1 VLLIGT
7 AAAVWASSAL
17 AQSQTASEA
26 AADGQ
31 IQEIVVTATKRDS
44 ALEKT
49 PISMSAVTGASLADA
64 GVTDVHALLQSTP
77 NLSFQD
83 AGPSQTRVFLRGVE
97 SPGEATTGIYYDET
111 PVTGAVGSSS
121 DSGAYSTLLKLFD
134 VDHVEALRGPQ
145 GTLFGSGSMGGTL
158 RIIYNKP
165 ALDDYE
171 ATVDSD
177 VTASKHGGEGYD
189 VQGMVNI
196 PVIKD
201 ELAVRA
207 VVYEQHGG
215 GYIDNT
221 YLHQNNVNTSNTQGG
236 RLMVRFK
243 PNDDL
248 TIDGSIIYEHDYGY
262 DPKWTEGGGAYEST
276 SQVQLP
282 YDDRITIYNLTARWD
297 LGPVIATAI
306 VSDQYRKVQ
315 SSAQDLSY
323 LFDEIFGSIPAANA
337 VGAAPS
343 LILDSQTVRNPTAE
357 LRFSNADKGFLD
369 WTVGGFYSDRTTNAL
384 IPIYGANAATGAV
397 NLQDL
402 QFAGNEYDK
411 LRQLAGFGEAAAHL
425 TDKLTLT
432 FGARYFDYTRTE
444 GSSQPVGDPF
454 LGLGTA
460 PYTQLTGS
468 ETGWVTKT
476 DLSYQFNSNLL
487 GYVSASQGFRPGGEN
502 LVIALPASLQTYAPD
517 SLWNYEVGFKTSWFN
532 HRLQF
537 DIDGYLMDWTNMQVL
552 DHGTGN
558 ESEFQFIS
566 NAGAA
571 QLKGIETSLTAIPI
585 RNLTIQANLTV
596 SRDVLTENQPSGS
609 GIVGAGLSGNRIPY
623 VPEISGGASAQYS
636 WPLTDT
642 LGGMARVDEHYVG
655 SSYSNFNNSAG
666 FQTTNPAYAL
676 TNIRIGVEGPDKKWG
691 VYLYTNNLFNR
702 TAITY
707 SFTQDLSGGKTLLTS
722 APPLTVGLNARVN
735 F

>member
-276 SQVQLP
+276 S
-282 YDDRITIYNLTARWD
+282 
-297 LGPVIATAI
+297 
-306 VSDQYRKVQ
+306 
-315 SSAQDLSY
+315 
-323 LFDEIFGSIPAANA
+323 
-337 VGAAPS
+337 
-343 LILDSQTVRNPTAE
+343 
-357 LRFSNADKGFLD
+357 
-369 WTVGGFYSDRTTNAL
+369 
-384 IPIYGANAATGAV
+384 
-397 NLQDL
+397 
-402 QFAGNEYDK
+402 
-411 LRQLAGFGEAAAHL
+411 
-425 TDKLTLT
+425 
-432 FGARYFDYTRTE
+432 
-444 GSSQPVGDPF
+444 
-454 LGLGTA
+454 
-460 PYTQLTGS
+460 
-468 ETGWVTKT
+468 
-476 DLSYQFNSNLL
+476 
-487 GYVSASQGFRPGGEN
+487 
-502 LVIALPASLQTYAPD
+502 
-517 SLWNYEVGFKTSWFN
+517 
-532 HRLQF
+532 
-537 DIDGYLMDWTNMQVL
+537 
-552 DHGTGN
+552 
-558 ESEFQFIS
+558 
-566 NAGAA
+566 
-571 QLKGIETSLTAIPI
+571 
-585 RNLTIQANLTV
+585 
-596 SRDVLTENQPSGS
+596 
-609 GIVGAGLSGNRIPY
+609 
-623 VPEISGGASAQYS
+623 
-636 WPLTDT
+636 
-642 LGGMARVDEHYVG
+642 
-655 SSYSNFNNSAG
+655 
-666 FQTTNPAYAL
+666 
-676 TNIRIGVEGPDKKWG
+676 
-691 VYLYTNNLFNR
+691 
-702 TAITY
+702 
-707 SFTQDLSGGKTLLTS
+707 
-722 APPLTVGLNARVN
+722 
-735 F
+735 